1 MELKRS
7 KFYTMNRVS
16 ATLIILFLVLAGCK
30 TTEKTTTDADESP
43 STETEN
49 EPIFDVEP
57 EVVEAYLTEEMDE
70 FDRLLFENRSQLSDR
85 FASVEHDMPD
95 LFLKDVVQEEKVVDQ
110 YAGFR
115 VQLLST
121 RSVAEAD
128 STKDNFRVW
137 ADQHIQGYSPEAYV
151 TFRQPYYKVR
161 VGDFRDQQK
170 ANSFSRM
177 VKDEYPAAWVVH
189 DRIEPD
195 FLPADTTDIQRVDL

>member
-1 MELKRS
+1 
-7 KFYTMNRVS
+7 MNRVS
-16 ATLIILFLVLAGCK
+16 TALIILLLVLAGCK
-30 TTEKTTTDADESP
+30 TTEKTTTDGEESP
-43 STETEN
+43 TTETEN
-49 EPIFDVEP
+49 EPIFDVDP
-57 EVVEAYLTEEMDE
+57 EIVESYLAEEMDE

-170 ANSFSRM
+170 ANNFSRM

-195 FLPADTTDIQRVDL
+195 FLPADTTNIQRIDL